1 LTTDGEIAVINLE
14 SARRRSWSRFL
25 HDPLREGIAETGVE
39 LEQWAAQFLGD
50 VSALDRLEALVR
62 QLVEIDGGSPRT
74 ALIQAQ
80 VASMTHRFV
89 HARQYLAQAD
99 LHLAQA
105 DLRGTRTPSGEEE
118 HTVKTLFA
126 TEFDG
131 ALKGVTS

>member
-99 LHLAQA
+99 L
-105 DLRGTRTPSGEEE
+105 RGTRTPSGEEE